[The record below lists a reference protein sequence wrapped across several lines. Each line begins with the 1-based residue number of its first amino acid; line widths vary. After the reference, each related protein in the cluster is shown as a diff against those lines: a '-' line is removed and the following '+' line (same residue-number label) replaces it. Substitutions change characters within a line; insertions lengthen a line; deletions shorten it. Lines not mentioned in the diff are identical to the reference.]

1 MKYLSAGTTV
11 KVISQTKNPNW
22 WIYVQTASGTKG
34 YVTNSPTYVKLTPAT
49 QVAGVTNTYTVK
61 SGDTLWRIAS
71 SQGVSVTDLMKAN
84 NLTSGAIYPGQ
95 TLQIPASSA
104 GQYRVVAGDTM
115 WKIAS
120 KLGVSLN
127 SLLQANPGVDANQLY
142 VGQVLKVPQT
152 SQAPAPQPA
161 PQPAPAPSSVT
172 EQVVQLVNA
181 ERAKAGLKPLRAD
194 NATLNRMARD
204 KAVDMIQK
212 NYFSHTSPTYG
223 SPFAMMDKY
232 GIQYGYAGENIAKG
246 QTTAQ
251 QVMNDWMNSS
261 GHRANI
267 LSPNFDTIGVGYYQ
281 GAWVQEFI
289 SAR

>member
-1 MKYLSAGTTV
+1 MKLISAGSTV
-11 KVISQTKNPNW
+11 KVISQTKNANY
-22 WIYVQTASGTKG
+22 WIYVQAADGTKG
-34 YVTNSPTYVKLTPAT
+34 YITNSPTYVKLNT

-61 SGDTLWRIAS
+61 DGDTLWTIAN
-71 SQGVSVTDLMKAN
+71 SQGVTVNDLMKAN
-84 NLTSGAIYPGQ
+84 NLTSGSIYPGQ
-95 TLQIPASSA
+95 VLQIPAAAA
-104 GQYRVVAGDTM
+104 GEYRVAAGDTLY
-115 WKIAS
+115 KIAA
-120 KLGVSLN
+120 KLGLSLN
-127 SLLQANPGVDANQLY
+127 SLIQANPGVDANQLY
-142 VGQVLKVPQT
+142 VGQILKVPQT

-161 PQPAPAPSSVT
+161 PQQAPALT
-172 EQVVQLVNA
+172 MAEQVVQLVNA

-212 NYFSHTSPTYG
+212 NYFSHTSPTFG

-232 GIQYGYAGENIAKG
+232 GIHYGYAGENIAKG
-246 QTTAQ
+246 QTSAQ

-267 LSPNFDTIGVGYYQ
+267 LSPNYDTIGVGYYQ

-289 SAR
+289 SAN